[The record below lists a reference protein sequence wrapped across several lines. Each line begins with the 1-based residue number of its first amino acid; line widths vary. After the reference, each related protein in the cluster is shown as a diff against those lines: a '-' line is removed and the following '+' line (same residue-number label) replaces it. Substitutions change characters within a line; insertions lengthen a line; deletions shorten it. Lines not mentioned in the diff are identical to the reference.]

1 MCGPYCPG
9 SIVVTDSFQ
18 GRVALVTGAV
28 SGIGAA
34 ICRQLAGLG
43 ATVVAADLDGDGAKA
58 LAISTDGSVHPMSLD
73 VSDPYTVNAA
83 IDRIVRDHGGLHMVV
98 NNAGIGGRQLDTAEY
113 PLDEWH
119 RVMAVNLH
127 GVFHV
132 MKYAI
137 TRMLPQGEGVI
148 VNMASVLASN
158 GWAGSAAY
166 VAAKHAL
173 VGMTKSAA
181 LEYASRGLRINAIGP
196 GFIDTPLLEALDPEE
211 YAALVGL
218 HPAGRL
224 GSAEEVAELT
234 CFLLSPQASFINGS
248 YHLVDGGYS
257 AR

>member
-1 MCGPYCPG
+1 MA
-9 SIVVTDSFQ
+9 VTDSFQ
-18 GRVALVTGAV
+18 GRVALVTGAA

-34 ICRQLAGLG
+34 ICRRLAAMD
-43 ATVVAADLDGDGAKA
+43 ATVIAADIDGDAAKA
-58 LAISTDGSVHPMSLD
+58 LALSTEGRLHPIRLD
-73 VSDPYTVNAA
+73 VSDPYAVNAA

-98 NNAGIGGRQLDTAEY
+98 NNAGIAGRQLETAEY

-181 LEYASRGLRINAIGP
+181 LEYAGRGLRINAIGP
-196 GFIDTPLLEALDPEE
+196 GFIDTPMLEHLDPEE
-211 YAALVGL
+211 YASLVGL

-248 YHLVDGGYS
+248 YHLIDGGYS